1 MKNSIFNR
9 RIGLFTAAL
18 LVALLASGCE
28 KWTEPRADAIDKP
41 GHSELYYSKLRE
53 YKRSDHARYFG
64 WYAGWIGTGA
74 RMSNSLRGLP
84 DSMDMVSLWE
94 NQTNLDQ
101 NRIDDMRYVQ
111 RVKGTKVL
119 FTFIVRNCGDGCT
132 PAEHAGSLEAKSAF
146 WGFVE
151 GDDAAREAACR
162 KYANAVCD
170 SLFKYGYDGFDIDFE
185 PSYGYAGN
193 IAMKASVDPAPMLWF
208 VGELSK
214 RIGPLSGSGKLLVI
228 DGETWS
234 SPAEL
239 APAYDFIVE
248 QAYEAKSPKALQ
260 DRFDRYIGH
269 FSPYRDAEELA
280 SIWLVTEN
288 FEKLRG
294 TGGVPFTD
302 AGGNTL
308 NSLLGMARWNP
319 TLDGREVR
327 KGGCGVYRIETEYA
341 LNTRKGTFPWSREAM
356 QAMNPAE

>member
-1 MKNSIFNR
+1 MKYAIIKN
-9 RIGLFTAAL
+9 LVCAAL
-18 LVALLASGCE
+18 LCGALLTTGCE
-28 KWTEPRADAIDKP
+28 EWTETESDPIDKP
-41 GHSELYYSKLRE
+41 GHTAEYYAKLRE
-53 YKRSDHARYFG
+53 YKKSDHARYFG
-64 WYAGWIGTGA
+64 WYAGWVGTGA

-84 DSMDMVSLWE
+84 DSLDMVSLWE
-94 NQTNLDQ
+94 NQTNLDE
-101 NRIDDMRYVQ
+101 NRREDLRYVQ
-111 RVKGTKVL
+111 QVKGTKVL

-132 PAEHAGSLEAKSAF
+132 PAEHAGSIEDKSAF

-151 GDDAAREAACR
+151 GDDAARESACR

-185 PSYGYAGN
+185 PSYGYSGN
-193 IAMKASVDPAPMLWF
+193 IAMKASVDPKPMCWF

-214 RIGPLSGSGKLLVI
+214 RIGPLSGTDKLLMI

-239 APAYDFIVE
+239 APAYSYIVE
-248 QAYEAKSPKALQ
+248 QAYEAKNPTDLQ
-260 DRFDRYIGH
+260 GRFDRYIGH
-269 FSPYRDAEELA
+269 FSPYRDAEELTR
-280 SIWLVTEN
+280 IWFVTEN
-288 FEKLRG
+288 FEKFRG
-294 TGGVPFTD
+294 TGGVTYTD
-302 AGGNTL
+302 NEGETM

-319 TLDGREVR
+319 TLEGREVR